1 MSSIKQTGMSA
12 AGLAQLSGDTL
23 KTIYGMNDD
32 VVLYWAHHE
41 KLCLIDGKTAFMG
54 GLDLCY
60 GRWDT
65 NQHSISDAHPEDL
78 GRIVFPG
85 QDYNNARIMD
95 FSDVSHWDQNK
106 LDRRYNSRMGWSD
119 VALCTKGPVVE
130 DLKAHFVQRWNFIY
144 YEKYDVRNQV
154 RYQPLVYKP
163 MRVGI
168 IGHPYNTQGGDA
180 GDAENEIDGQYHGFR
195 MKMKEQFDTGRQR
208 LEAGLREE
216 FFGEA
221 EHLPSGP
228 LGGVHCQIVRSCA
241 KWSHGVAVEHSI
253 ANAYIEV
260 IRNSQHFVYM
270 ENQFF
275 ITATCDK
282 QKPITNLVGAAIV
295 ERALRAARNNEDWHM
310 IINIPSVPAF
320 AGDLKADGSLGT
332 RAIME
337 FQYNSINRGGHS
349 IMETIAREGVDP
361 MKYIRFYNLRSYDR
375 INTNA
380 AMSKV
385 EQQAGVSYDDARKG
399 YVSVVAKTLPCTE
412 DCRTNFLLNRIK
424 NMVTLLTPK
433 STDNS
438 TPRTPKATRMHSI
451 GIRTQ
456 HSKFVEAIL
465 AVGIQLQSAICSM
478 VLISV
483 LFLGKAR
490 LKLRWTRSC
499 LRSFTSTLSFLL
511 RTTESC
517 SAGLLI

>member
-1 MSSIKQTGMSA
+1 MDNLLFAAAKRGVQINVIVYKEVTQALTLSSHHTKHWLEDNDKTGNIKVLRHPDHLPDRTNLASSFLSGIKQSGMSA
-12 AGLAQLSGDTL
+12 ASLAQLPGDAL

-32 VVLYWAHHE
+32 AILYWAHHE
-41 KLCLIDGKTAFMG
+41 KLCLVDGKTAFMG

-78 GRIVFPG
+78 GQIVFPG

-95 FSDVSHWDQNK
+95 FSDVSHWEENK

-119 VALCTKGPVVE
+119 VALCAKGPVAE

-144 YEKYDVRNQV
+144 YEKYEVRNQT

-163 MRVGI
+163 IRAGI
-168 IGHPYNTQGGDA
+168 IGHPYNQSEGG
-180 GDAENEIDGQYHGFR
+180 AEDEIDGQYHGFR
-195 MKMKEQFDTGRQR
+195 MKMKQQYESGRAR
-208 LEAGLREE
+208 LESGLRDQ
-216 FFGEA
+216 FLGET
-221 EHLPSGP
+221 EDLPSGP
-228 LGGVHCQIVRSCA
+228 LGGVHCQILRSCG
-241 KWSHGVAVEHSI
+241 KWSHGVPVEHSI

-260 IRNSQHFVYM
+260 IRTSQHFVYM

-337 FQYNSINRGGHS
+337 FQYNSINRGGYS

-361 MKYIRFYNLRSYDR
+361 MRYIRFYNLRSYDR

-380 AMSKV
+380 AMAKV
-385 EQQAGVSYDDARKG
+385 EEQSGVSYDDARKG
-399 YVSVVAKTLPCTE
+399 YVSYTIWI
-412 DCRTNFLLNRIK
+412 FW
-424 NMVTLLTPK
+424 
-433 STDNS
+433 
-438 TPRTPKATRMHSI
+438 
-451 GIRTQ
+451 G
-456 HSKFVEAIL
+456 
-465 AVGIQLQSAICSM
+465 
-478 VLISV
+478 
-483 LFLGKAR
+483 
-490 LKLRWTRSC
+490 
-499 LRSFTSTLSFLL
+499 TS
-511 RTTESC
+511 
-517 SAGLLI
+517 